1 MRGNGVVG
9 NGCLEWGPA
18 FDEPVMIAA
27 GCEEINQAKTGE
39 VSLIQLYKL
48 EGNKEKGTFVQYGN
62 DLFPGHTGSLQD
74 LSWAPLHGRS
84 FHLLVS
90 AASDH

>member
-1 MRGNGVVG
+1 MG

-27 GCEEINQAKTGE
+27 GCQEINQGKTISE

-48 EGNKEKGTFVQYGN
+48 EGNKDKGTFV
-62 DLFPGHTGSLQD
+62 
-74 LSWAPLHGRS
+74 
-84 FHLLVS
+84 
-90 AASDH
+90 